1 MTSTN
6 KNANSKSNPNPNSA
20 KLNAQVIKRTLLLMY
35 LLLLYALAFNVVKMA
50 FYWES
55 QTPCW
60 VDSPFFLMIFLLL
73 LCLLLL

>member
-1 MTSTN
+1 
-6 KNANSKSNPNPNSA
+6 
-20 KLNAQVIKRTLLLMY
+20 MY

-60 VDSPFFLMIFLLL
+60 VDSPFFFDDFSVVAMFVVAVSAFYTLFTG
-73 LCLLLL
+73 

>member
-1 MTSTN
+1 
-6 KNANSKSNPNPNSA
+6 
-20 KLNAQVIKRTLLLMY
+20 MY